1 MGIFDFVKNAGSSI
15 FGPGEEEKA
24 AAAAAEAKASAEAQA
39 KYEAVVAQL
48 NADTSAK
55 LTSMAADMGFATDSI
70 NIGFDASQSRAIVT
84 GTVPSQEEREKLVL
98 LIGNNAGVAQV
109 DDQLTVEKPEPE
121 ATFYT
126 VVKGDTLSKI
136 AKAQYGD
143 PMKYPVIFEA
153 NRPMLKDPD
162 LIYPGQ
168 VLRIPPPA

>member
-1 MGIFDFVKNAGSSI
+1 MGIFDFVKDAGSSI

-39 KYEAVVAQL
+39 NYEAVLAQM
-48 NADTSAK
+48 NQETSAK
-55 LTSMAADMGFATDSI
+55 LTKLASDMGFKTDTI
-70 NIGFDASQSRAIVT
+70 DIGFDTAQNRATVSGTVASQAD
-84 GTVPSQEEREKLVL
+84 REKLIL
-98 LIGNNAGVAQV
+98 LVGNNAGVAQV
-109 DDQLTVEKPEPE
+109 DDQLIVEAPEPE

-126 VVKGDTLSKI
+126 VKKGDTLSKI

-143 PMKYPVIFEA
+143 MMKYPVIFEA

-168 VLRIPPPA
+168 VLRIPPQ